1 MKNKRFIAVIILD
14 LLVFVCMCLG
24 VSFSIFHVRFMGD
37 YPGLVS
43 LPLLMTF
50 TGLSNVFVGLVCLA
64 CALYRLIRKEYSLP
78 FALFIIK
85 LLAVAEIS
93 ITFIITAT
101 YLSPSLGSIWWR
113 LYLNNNLF
121 NHFITPVLAIV
132 SFVVLEEKR
141 VIKFPYSFLGTI
153 PVSLYGIMYTINV
166 YTHLDEYGNTDLA
179 YDIYGLMRFGVGVFC
194 LFVIGFF
201 TFAFIVTA
209 FYRFIKNKKE

>member
-24 VSFSIFHVRFMGD
+24 VSFSIFHVHFMGD

-50 TGLSNVFVGLVCLA
+50 TGLSNVFVGLVCLV
-64 CALYRLIRKEYSLP
+64 CALYRLIKKEHSIP
-78 FALFIIK
+78 MVLFMIK
-85 LLAVAEIS
+85 LIAVAEIS

-101 YLSPSLGSIWWR
+101 YLAPSLGSIWWR
-113 LYLNNNLF
+113 LYLNNNFF
-121 NHFITPVLAIV
+121 NHFVTPVLAIV
-132 SFVVLEEKR
+132 SFVALEER
-141 VIKFPYSFLGTI
+141 RAIKFPYSFLGTF
-153 PVSLYGIMYTINV
+153 PVVAYGTMYTINV
-166 YTHLDEYGNTDLA
+166 YTHLDANGNTDLA

-201 TFAFIVTA
+201 AFSFIVTA
-209 FYRFIKNKKE
+209 FYYFIKNKKK

>member
-85 LLAVAEIS
+85 LLAVAEILIYKCGS
-93 ITFIITAT
+93 HRSHHPYTDADDSRPKEQYAEASVKAKCQNTARPDNDQPR
-101 YLSPSLGSIWWR
+101 YHQ
-113 LYLNNNLF
+113 F
-121 NHFITPVLAIV
+121 
-132 SFVVLEEKR
+132 
-141 VIKFPYSFLGTI
+141 FLGDNI
-153 PVSLYGIMYTINV
+153 RNECGDHGKDQAEDGRKGHKELDACRRCGGKSLSYLCQYRSDPVRC
-166 YTHLDEYGNTDLA
+166 HLDQRHGQYGGN
-179 YDIYGLMRFGVGVFC
+179 
-194 LFVIGFF
+194 
-201 TFAFIVTA
+201 
-209 FYRFIKNKKE
+209 E

>member
-1 MKNKRFIAVIILD
+1 MKNKKYIAVIVMD
-14 LLVFVCMCLG
+14 LLVFVCMSLG

-50 TGLSNVFVGLVCLA
+50 TGLSNVFVGLVCLV
-64 CALYRLIRKEYSLP
+64 CALYRLINKNYSIP
-78 FALFIIK
+78 MVLFIIK
-85 LLAVAEIS
+85 LIAVAEIS

-113 LYLNNNLF
+113 LYLNNNFF
-121 NHFITPVLAIV
+121 NHLITPVLAII

-141 VIKFPYSFLGTI
+141 EIKFSYSFLGTI
-153 PVSLYGIMYTINV
+153 PVSLYGAMYTINV
-166 YTHLDEYGNTDLA
+166 YTHLDANGNTDLA
-179 YDIYGLMRFGVGVFC
+179 YDIYGLMRFGTGVFV

-201 TFAFIVTA
+201 TFSFLVTA
-209 FYRFIKNKKE
+209 FYRFIKNKKK